1 MISFNILIFSDAL
14 TSPFFSFSVNSLYSL
29 NLRAILSLTGTYVL
43 KYSMISCTEYPVF
56 SILSQIRMPSS
67 SSWPSSFGGMWWV
80 MLRGMVIS
88 TPPLFTVCISS
99 SILRISPR
107 VGEECLD
114 QFLLGMFEEEAEL
127 AADGFLVGSFE
138 SMLTSDILL
147 ESPLD

>member
-1 MISFNILIFSDAL
+1 
-14 TSPFFSFSVNSLYSL
+14 
-29 NLRAILSLTGTYVL
+29 
-43 KYSMISCTEYPVF
+43 
-56 SILSQIRMPSS
+56 
-67 SSWPSSFGGMWWV
+67 MWWV

-127 AADGFLVGSFE
+127 AAEGFLVGSFE

-147 ESPLD
+147 ESPLDCCPFC